1 MFAWQLT
8 QLRPSTCFSLRE
20 YGLVGWRLSTWH
32 CWQSRGLATFRRF
45 SWFEPCG
52 SWQVAQLSTTGAC
65 SQRKGPRFSAWQ
77 VKHVSLAEFSLRSA
91 GVTVPCGLW
100 QAVQV
105 ILPSRSGMCEERI
118 VCARFWRW
126 HWPQGSITVARAR
139 WAGDEGGSAPPRRR
153 APWGAPCKT
162 RRADFGWQ
170 PRPVALRRSTGVV
183 SSLAKLTIPP

>member
-32 CWQSRGLATFRRF
+32 CWQSRGLATFSRF

-118 VCARFWRW
+118 VCARFWRG
-126 HWPQGSITVARAR
+126 HWPQVSVTVARAS
-139 WAGDEGGSAPPRRR
+139 WARDEVVSMSL
-153 APWGAPCKT
+153 WQLS
-162 RRADFGWQ
+162 Q
-170 PRPVALRRSTGVV
+170 PRLSVELRGCLRKRRPILVCSNLVNW
-183 SSLAKLTIPP
+183 SS